1 MADKIKMEYMIMD
14 SMTSEFRKMGGNLDN
29 ITKDLNKILVSLE
42 LSYISAA
49 SLIMCQNITD
59 SLKIGK
65 QITNNIYKLS
75 IKLNDAKVAF
85 ANSDKDLAA
94 AMGLASGAV
103 LYRGNDDEDLN
114 KVLKETDKT
123 TKEVD
128 GLLKEFD
135 KFEKEE
141 EIEKKAWYNKPAK
154 EDIFDKVEYWF
165 TGKKP
170 RVRTQGEEVIAA
182 QYTEMAFSN
191 QNFAA
196 ELQSEFE
203 IGARGLASMDRINEV
218 MENSEEMPV
227 VNVGKNQGISN
238 INNKYSLSGQ
248 EHYDALKSIFGNGN
262 VEWTSRNTIS
272 NYEKLKLSNWSWPP
286 NDELYLKYKDVYNN
300 DLYYNQVTGNIN
312 WPPNNGFVDE
322 FPGYEIL
329 NSGILLD
336 RYGEPTGNFFAP
348 ASDSYEI
355 RALAPHSE
363 TANHY
368 YYRATKDFEVTSGKA
383 APWFGSPGGA
393 KQYIKYNE
401 DGKIYTINE
410 LMDKGLIEDITDMV
424 KKGLE
429 K

>member
-29 ITKDLNKILVSLE
+29 ITKDLNKILVSLQ

-59 SLKIGK
+59 SLKLGK

-141 EIEKKAWYNKPAK
+141 EIEKKAWYNRPAK

-191 QNFAA
+191 QNFAM

-227 VNVGKNQGISN
+227 VNVGKDKNMLETGYSSLRDFMSTSEVTRYNEYWKEIGTSKAVLARDVKLAEIN
-238 INNKYSLSGQ
+238 I
-248 EHYDALKSIFGNGN
+248 
-262 VEWTSRNTIS
+262 
-272 NYEKLKLSNWSWPP
+272 LSNT
-286 NDELYLKYKDVYNN
+286 KKV
-300 DLYYNQVTGNIN
+300 
-312 WPPNNGFVDE
+312 
-322 FPGYEIL
+322 IL
-329 NSGILLD
+329 
-336 RYGEPTGNFFAP
+336 
-348 ASDSYEI
+348 
-355 RALAPHSE
+355 
-363 TANHY
+363 
-368 YYRATKDFEVTSGKA
+368 
-383 APWFGSPGGA
+383 
-393 KQYIKYNE
+393 
-401 DGKIYTINE
+401 
-410 LMDKGLIEDITDMV
+410 
-424 KKGLE
+424 
-429 K
+429 

>member
-75 IKLNDAKVAF
+75 IKLNDAKVAL

-141 EIEKKAWYNKPAK
+141 EIEKKAWYNRPAK

-227 VNVGKNQGISN
+227 VNVGKNGGNTQANDYGKYATLIDSKVKEIEKVNLPEWIGESFTDENYRTVITEEN
-238 INNKYSLSGQ
+238 ITFYR
-248 EHYDALKSIFGNGN
+248 
-262 VEWTSRNTIS
+262 T
-272 NYEKLKLSNWSWPP
+272 
-286 NDELYLKYKDVYNN
+286 
-300 DLYYNQVTGNIN
+300 
-312 WPPNNGFVDE
+312 
-322 FPGYEIL
+322 
-329 NSGILLD
+329 
-336 RYGEPTGNFFAP
+336 YG
-348 ASDSYEI
+348 
-355 RALAPHSE
+355 
-363 TANHY
+363 
-368 YYRATKDFEVTSGKA
+368 
-383 APWFGSPGGA
+383 GGA
-393 KQYIKYNE
+393 KVDGSFVTTTPAGNRINAKINTALVPDWKNSRQYEAIIEVPK
-401 DGKIYTINE
+401 GTTINVGRVE
-410 LMDKGLIEDITDMV
+410 KQYTKTGAL
-424 KKGLE
+424 LE
-429 K
+429 GDGDQILLPQGWPSKWIKEIREVPSR